1 MTTFEQMLQQVPS
14 DAPDAPD
21 APARPAYPWL
31 TMFVRPRQT
40 MRQILDGDS
49 TRFVV
54 GLAMLGG
61 VLTVLERAS
70 INGMGDRMPVP
81 SIFAIAFPVG
91 VLVGLIMLYLGGAV
105 IQWTGSWF
113 GGRATAAEVR
123 AALAWGRMPFYF
135 AGLLWLP
142 YLGFFGGEVF
152 MGEMPSVE
160 AQPWLLFV
168 LMNLAVL
175 EVGLGIWGMVTLVL
189 AVAEAHRFPAWNS
202 LGSIVLAVIL
212 ILVPL
217 VLLVMIA
224 GVLASF

>member
-1 MTTFEQMLQQVPS
+1 MTTFEQTIQQVP
-14 DAPDAPD
+14 PDAG
-21 APARPAYPWL
+21 ARPLNPWL

-61 VLTVLERAS
+61 VLTVLDHAS
-70 INGMGDRMPVP
+70 MNSMGDRIPV
-81 SIFAIAFPVG
+81 STIFAMAIPIG

-113 GGRATAAEVR
+113 GGRGTAAEVR
-123 AALAWGRMPFYF
+123 AALAWGRMPFYW

-175 EVGLGIWGMVTLVL
+175 EMGLGIWGLVTLVF

-202 LGSIVLAVIL
+202 LGSIVTAMVLVVI
-212 ILVPL
+212 PL
-217 VLLVMIA
+217 VVLVMIA
-224 GVLASF
+224 GVMSVILSW

>member
-1 MTTFEQMLQQVPS
+1 MTTFEQTIQQVP
-14 DAPDAPD
+14 AETPDT
-21 APARPAYPWL
+21 PARPLNPWFM
-31 TMFVRPRQT
+31 MFVRPRQT

-54 GLAMLGG
+54 LLAMLGG
-61 VLTVLERAS
+61 VLTVLDRAS
-70 INGMGDRMPVP
+70 IDGMGDRIPV
-81 SIFAIAFPVG
+81 STIFAMAIPIG

-113 GGRATAAEVR
+113 GGRGTAAEVR
-123 AALAWGRMPFYF
+123 AALAWGRMPFYW

-168 LMNLAVL
+168 LINLAVL
-175 EVGLGIWGMVTLVL
+175 EMGMGIWGRVTLVL
-189 AVAEAHRFPAWNS
+189 AVAVAQRFPAWKS
-202 LGSIVLAVIL
+202 LGSIVLAMV
-212 ILVPL
+212 LVVAPL
-217 VLLVMIA
+217 VVLAMIA
-224 GVLASF
+224 GVMWVLL

>member
-1 MTTFEQMLQQVPS
+1 MTTFEQTIQQVP
-14 DAPDAPD
+14 PE
-21 APARPAYPWL
+21 APARPLIPWL
-31 TMFVRPRQT
+31 TMFVRPRET
-40 MRQILDGDS
+40 MRQILDGDPN
-49 TRFVV
+49 RFVV

-61 VLTVLERAS
+61 VLTVLDRAS
-70 INGMGDRMPVP
+70 IDGMGDRIPV
-81 SIFAIAFPVG
+81 STIFAMAIPIG

-113 GGRATAAEVR
+113 GGRGTAAEVR
-123 AALAWGRMPFYF
+123 AALAWGRMPFYW

-168 LMNLAVL
+168 LINLAVL
-175 EVGLGIWGMVTLVL
+175 EMGMGIWGLVTLVL

-202 LGSIVLAVIL
+202 LGSIVLAMVL
-212 ILVPL
+212 VVVPL
-217 VLLVMIA
+217 V
-224 GVLASF
+224 VLAMIGGVIWVLL

>member
-1 MTTFEQMLQQVPS
+1 MTTFEQTIQQVPP
-14 DAPDAPD
+14 A
-21 APARPAYPWL
+21 APARPLNPWFM
-31 TMFVRPRQT
+31 MFVRPRQT

-54 GLAMLGG
+54 ALAMLGG
-61 VLTVLERAS
+61 VLTVLDRAS
-70 INGMGDRMPVP
+70 IDSMGDRIPV
-81 SIFAIAFPVG
+81 STIFAMAIPVG

-113 GGRATAAEVR
+113 GGRGTAAEVR
-123 AALAWGRMPFYF
+123 AALAWGRMPFYW

-152 MGEMPSVE
+152 MGEMPSVA

-168 LMNLAVL
+168 LINLAVL
-175 EVGLGIWGMVTLVL
+175 EVGLGIWGLVTLVF

-202 LGSIVLAVIL
+202 LGAIVIGMVLVVI
-212 ILVPL
+212 PL
-217 VLLVMIA
+217 VLLAMIA
-224 GVLASF
+224 AVLSVTLSW